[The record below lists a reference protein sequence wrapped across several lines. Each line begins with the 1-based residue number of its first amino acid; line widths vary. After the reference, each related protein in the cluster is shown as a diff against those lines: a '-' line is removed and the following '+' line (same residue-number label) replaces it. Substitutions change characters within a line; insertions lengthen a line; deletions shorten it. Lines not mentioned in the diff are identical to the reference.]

1 MDLPEQALEMFNR
14 FLAGKTFHDVVLPTD
29 GTLYASPFPLPSLHP
44 SSLPLPYLLVEDIM
58 LYLKYHRHPPLLY
71 LTSSRTEEMPTSSCI
86 TPHLSPT
93 CSLSNS
99 LSLSPSFLFSLSPS
113 PSHPNIQLN
122 SILFVR
128 ANRSLV
134 RTEQRHDVHD

>member
-29 GTLYASPFPLPSLHP
+29 GTLDASHSLPPISLPFPS
-44 SSLPLPYLLVEDIM
+44 LLVEDIVR
-58 LYLKYHRHPPLLY
+58 YAKYHRLPYLIY
-71 LTSSRTEEMPTSSCI
+71 LTSSRNEEIATSSCI
-86 TPHLSPT
+86 TTHLSST
-93 CSLSNS
+93 YSLSLPISFSLSLSLS
-99 LSLSPSFLFSLSPS
+99 LSLSPSN
-113 PSHPNIQLN
+113 PNIQLN